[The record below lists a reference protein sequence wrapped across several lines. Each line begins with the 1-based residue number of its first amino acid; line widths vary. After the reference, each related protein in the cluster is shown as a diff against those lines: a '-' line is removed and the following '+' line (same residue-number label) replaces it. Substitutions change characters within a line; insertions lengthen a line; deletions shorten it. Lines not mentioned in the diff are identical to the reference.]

1 MLNQHGEIRRRRI
14 PDASGRTG
22 LRDPAVRSHLATA
35 HAGGA
40 GESCNI
46 RHRRLLPS
54 NFAMTSRVPNVMME
68 KRRIL
73 HVADTAL
80 WMASIRAGESSRPD
94 AIFRDALA
102 AQLSGDEGA
111 QIERSVPN
119 AALSAWGVV
128 VRTSAIDR
136 LVAAAL
142 QERVDTVLNLG
153 AGYDTRPY
161 RLSLPADLRWIEVD
175 FPALIADKNSK
186 LRDRQPVCTV
196 ERIGLDL
203 SDRSKRSEL
212 FAALG
217 VESART
223 LLITEGL
230 IPYFSTGQVVLLSQ
244 DAHAVPSFRYWIQD
258 FDNAGERRTMPGRWD
273 EVFKA
278 APLLFQVKDWFKF
291 FLATGWSPKELITS
305 AEESELVDRPFPLT
319 FPLGVL
325 MRVLP
330 ISMRRRILGTT
341 GAVLMEKQEYAPNR
355 ACPHPR

>member
-1 MLNQHGEIRRRRI
+1 LDGQHQ
-14 PDASGRTG
+14 GRG
-22 LRDPAVRSHLATA
+22 IQRS
-35 HAGGA
+35 
-40 GESCNI
+40 I
-46 RHRRLLPS
+46 
-54 NFAMTSRVPNVMME
+54 
-68 KRRIL
+68 
-73 HVADTAL
+73 
-80 WMASIRAGESSRPD
+80 
-94 AIFRDALA
+94 
-102 AQLSGDEGA
+102 
-111 QIERSVPN
+111 PN

-136 LVAAAL
+136 LVVAAL

-153 AGYDTRPY
+153 AGFDTRPF

-186 LRDRQPVCTV
+186 LRGRQPVCTV

-203 SDRSKRSEL
+203 SDRSERREL

-230 IPYFSTGQVVLLSQ
+230 IPYFSTDQVVLLSQ

-258 FDNAGERRTMPGRWD
+258 FDNAGERRTMPKSWD
-273 EVFKA
+273 EVFRA
-278 APLLFQVKDWFKF
+278 APLLFQVKDWFQF
-291 FLATGWSPKELITS
+291 FRATGWSAKELITS
-305 AEESELVDRPFPLT
+305 AAESERLDRPFPLT

-341 GAVLMEKQEYAPNR
+341 GAVLMEKQECTPNGAFR
-355 ACPHPR
+355 QPR

>member
-1 MLNQHGEIRRRRI
+1 
-14 PDASGRTG
+14 
-22 LRDPAVRSHLATA
+22 
-35 HAGGA
+35 
-40 GESCNI
+40 
-46 RHRRLLPS
+46 
-54 NFAMTSRVPNVMME
+54 MTE
-68 KRRIL
+68 KRPIS

-94 AIFRDALA
+94 AVFRDVLA

-111 QIERSVPN
+111 QIERSIPN
-119 AALSAWGVV
+119 AALSAWGGV

-136 LVAAAL
+136 LVVAAL

-153 AGYDTRPY
+153 AGFDTRPF
-161 RLSLPADLRWIEVD
+161 RLRLPADLRWIEVD

-186 LRDRQPVCTV
+186 LRGRQPVCTV

-203 SDRSKRSEL
+203 SDRSERREL

-230 IPYFSTGQVVLLSQ
+230 IPYFSTDQVVLLSQ

-258 FDNAGERRTMPGRWD
+258 FDNAGERRTMPKSWD
-273 EVFKA
+273 EVFRA
-278 APLLFQVKDWFKF
+278 APLLFQVKDWFQF
-291 FLATGWSPKELITS
+291 FRATGWSAKELITS
-305 AEESELVDRPFPLT
+305 AAESERLDRPFPLT

-341 GAVLMEKQEYAPNR
+341 GAVLMEKQECTPNGAFR
-355 ACPHPR
+355 QPR

>member
-1 MLNQHGEIRRRRI
+1 M
-14 PDASGRTG
+14 
-22 LRDPAVRSHLATA
+22 
-35 HAGGA
+35 
-40 GESCNI
+40 
-46 RHRRLLPS
+46 
-54 NFAMTSRVPNVMME
+54 
-68 KRRIL
+68 
-73 HVADTAL
+73 
-80 WMASIRAGESSRPD
+80 
-94 AIFRDALA
+94 
-102 AQLSGDEGA
+102 
-111 QIERSVPN
+111 
-119 AALSAWGVV
+119 
-128 VRTSAIDR
+128 
-136 LVAAAL
+136 
-142 QERVDTVLNLG
+142 
-153 AGYDTRPY
+153 
-161 RLSLPADLRWIEVD
+161 
-175 FPALIADKNSK
+175 
-186 LRDRQPVCTV
+186 